1 MFNIYKK
8 IFNLNEKKNIYFYFI
23 FIFISTILETFSV
36 GLVVPV
42 IYSLIDFSIFDN
54 FLFLKKLFIDYSLL
68 KVFFSQDT
76 FSDKHHFISTGL
88 FLMIC
93 FFFLKSI
100 FLTYA
105 NFFQIRFIN
114 NLNLRWSS
122 DLYKGYLNQSYNF
135 HVTNN
140 SALLIRNIYEA
151 QTCSSTIQSLLIVL
165 LDSLVLTGIMILILS
180 IYPAT
185 SMLLLLFLI
194 SISSLFYFFSRNYV
208 YKLGKER
215 HYRDGVVQRFMQE
228 GLGGFKL
235 LKIMNK
241 INFFSDNFLLNKLIS
256 VNTTIKNENLK
267 VLPKIY
273 LELLIVIII
282 CNIILFAIYKNYE
295 INSIVGLIALYGA
308 ATFKLIPSLNR
319 IISNLQ
325 KIKYDYPAFTNLY
338 KQLALIN
345 KNQKQYLNEK
355 KYDFNRII
363 EFKNIYFSY
372 SSDATILENV
382 NFEIK
387 KGNLIGIVG
396 ESGAGKSTVLNLIVG
411 LIDKSDG
418 KIYVDNQEISE
429 KLKLTNKIGYVPQET
444 FLIDDTIENNICLGL
459 SEQSDKLKIN
469 QIIKETQLEDL
480 IKNLPLGLQTHIG
493 EKGLRI
499 SGGQRQRLGIA
510 RALYTNP
517 SILVF
522 DEATSSLDSET
533 ENEILDVI
541 KELKKEKTIIVVT
554 HKSNISDLC
563 DHLYRLQNKKII
575 KVK

>member
-1 MFNIYKK
+1 M
-8 IFNLNEKKNIYFYFI
+8 
-23 FIFISTILETFSV
+23 
-36 GLVVPV
+36 
-42 IYSLIDFSIFDN
+42 
-54 FLFLKKLFIDYSLL
+54 
-68 KVFFSQDT
+68 
-76 FSDKHHFISTGL
+76 
-88 FLMIC
+88 
-93 FFFLKSI
+93 
-100 FLTYA
+100 
-105 NFFQIRFIN
+105 
-114 NLNLRWSS
+114 
-122 DLYKGYLNQSYNF
+122 
-135 HVTNN
+135 
-140 SALLIRNIYEA
+140 
-151 QTCSSTIQSLLIVL
+151 
-165 LDSLVLTGIMILILS
+165 
-180 IYPAT
+180 
-185 SMLLLLFLI
+185 
-194 SISSLFYFFSRNYV
+194 
-208 YKLGKER
+208 
-215 HYRDGVVQRFMQE
+215 
-228 GLGGFKL
+228 
-235 LKIMNK
+235 
-241 INFFSDNFLLNKLIS
+241 
-256 VNTTIKNENLK
+256 
-267 VLPKIY
+267 
-273 LELLIVIII
+273 
-282 CNIILFAIYKNYE
+282 
-295 INSIVGLIALYGA
+295 NSIVGLIALYGA

-338 KQLALIN
+338 KQIALIN

-411 LIDKSDG
+411 LIDKSHG

-522 DEATSSLDSET
+522 DEATSSLDTET

-541 KELKKEKTIIVVT
+541 KELKNEKTIIVVT
-554 HKSNISDLC
+554 HKSNISDLY